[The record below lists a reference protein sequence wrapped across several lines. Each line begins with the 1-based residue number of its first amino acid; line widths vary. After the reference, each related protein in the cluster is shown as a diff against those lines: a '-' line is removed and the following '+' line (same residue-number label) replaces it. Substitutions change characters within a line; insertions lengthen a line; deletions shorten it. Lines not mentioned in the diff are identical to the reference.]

1 MKSTITAIILTKNE
15 AGMLHA
21 CLACLDWCEEI
32 IVIDGAS
39 TDDTV
44 KIAENFGCKVLQF
57 EPQSFARRRE
67 KALDFV
73 KTDWLFYVDA
83 DERVSPEL
91 ATEILQKL
99 SLGKTE
105 VFGMRRDNVCY
116 GQHLQYGGWQK
127 DFVTRVFKKTALKGW
142 QGEIHESPIYHGQM
156 ELLEHSLLH
165 LTHRST
171 QENLQKSAAW
181 TIREAELLAAKE
193 KKPVTAK
200 TLLRKAF
207 MEWWRRFL
215 LAKGYKDGMVG
226 WVEALVQAMNRLM
239 VYIQVWELQQ
249 KPSLVDRYKHE
260 EEKVRQAWQ
269 QSKKT
274 E

>member
-1 MKSTITAIILTKNE
+1 MKSQITAIILTKNE
-15 AGMLHA
+15 ATMLPA
-21 CLACLDWCEEI
+21 CLACLDFCEEI

>member
-1 MKSTITAIILTKNE
+1 MKSPITAIILTKNE
-15 AGMLHA
+15 ATMLPA